1 MCIRDRLYA
10 EGIPGDNCVYPSAI
24 PGRDALFVGEGGWGF
39 VAPSGSDNPDIGV
52 EFLKFCTTYE
62 GQKEYARIYGAMV
75 SACNAVNSDPEL
87 FPEGDPIAEA
97 LKRGAVAQKRTIY
110 YGSGFGN
117 PSEMEGIVST
127 AITNVRT
134 GEMAS
139 SEALTEA
146 QALLEEMLA
155 REDADN

>member
-1 MCIRDRLYA
+1 
-10 EGIPGDNCVYPSAI
+10 
-24 PGRDALFVGEGGWGF
+24 
-39 VAPSGSDNPDIGV
+39 
-52 EFLKFCTTYE
+52 
-62 GQKEYARIYGAMV
+62 MV

-87 FPEGDPIAEA
+87 FPEGEPVPDA
-97 LKRGAVAQKRTIY
+97 LRRAAVAQKRTVY

-134 GEMAS
+134 GLMQS